1 MCYDWIGPRKANG
14 FVPAQVGART
24 PSLNPI
30 GNMSR
35 LLLTVGAVIVAVGL
49 AVTALL
55 AQDDLDATRQ
65 AAEQGDAEAQY
76 ELGGVYLGGRGVVE
90 DEAEAARWLRLA
102 AEQGHVNAQ
111 NTLAFMY
118 ILGRGVVKDEAEA
131 VRWYRMAAEQGD
143 AWAHFKLAEMY
154 ADGRGV
160 VKDEAEA
167 VRWYRLAADQG
178 RTDAPVQPRAH
189 VR

>member
-131 VRWYRMAAEQGD
+131 VRWYRMAAEQGRR
-143 AWAHFKLAEMY
+143 L
-154 ADGRGV
+154 GTLQTRG
-160 VKDEAEA
+160 D
-167 VRWYRLAADQG
+167 VR
-178 RTDAPVQPRAH
+178 
-189 VR
+189 

>member
-24 PSLNPI
+24 PSLNQI

-65 AAEQGDAEAQY
+65 AAEQGDPVAKQVVRQVIENIGRGLASI
-76 ELGGVYLGGRGVVE
+76 LAVLDPDGIIVGGGVVHSLESRWHEVIDAVRTYGLPRYEARGVPVSITKLGDDVSLIGASVLSFNRFGRG
-90 DEAEAARWLRLA
+90 
-102 AEQGHVNAQ
+102 
-111 NTLAFMY
+111 
-118 ILGRGVVKDEAEA
+118 
-131 VRWYRMAAEQGD
+131 
-143 AWAHFKLAEMY
+143 
-154 ADGRGV
+154 
-160 VKDEAEA
+160 
-167 VRWYRLAADQG
+167 
-178 RTDAPVQPRAH
+178 
-189 VR
+189 

>member
-76 ELGGVYLGGRGVVE
+76 ELGGVLREFEVCPGVALFGSHSVP
-90 DEAEAARWLRLA
+90 A
-102 AEQGHVNAQ
+102 
-111 NTLAFMY
+111 
-118 ILGRGVVKDEAEA
+118 
-131 VRWYRMAAEQGD
+131 YRFG
-143 AWAHFKLAEMY
+143 FVLY
-154 ADGRGV
+154 
-160 VKDEAEA
+160 
-167 VRWYRLAADQG
+167 
-178 RTDAPVQPRAH
+178 DAPPENVHERESILCVDVALLGSQSEPARRFGFVLHNASPSEVQCTLTGG
-189 VR
+189 VS